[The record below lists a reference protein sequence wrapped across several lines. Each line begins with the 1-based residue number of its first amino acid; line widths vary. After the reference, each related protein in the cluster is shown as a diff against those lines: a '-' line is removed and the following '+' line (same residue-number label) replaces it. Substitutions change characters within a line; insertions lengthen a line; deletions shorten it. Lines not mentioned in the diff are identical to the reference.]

1 MALRGT
7 SEPHIGSS
15 DENTAENPGALLSL
29 SEKNL
34 SHNLL
39 PEENMSPGAVS
50 PQNIPDDNALS
61 TFLDKIAS
69 LDLGYESQ

>member
-1 MALRGT
+1 MVALRGT

-50 PQNIPDDNALS
+50 PQNMPDDNALS
-61 TFLDKIAS
+61 TFFLS
-69 LDLGYESQ
+69 CMNFLSY

>member
-7 SEPHIGSS
+7 SEPQIGSS

-29 SEKNL
+29 SVKNL

-39 PEENMSPGAVS
+39 PEENMSAGAVS
-50 PQNIPDDNALS
+50 PQNMPDDNALS
-61 TFLDKIAS
+61 TFFLS
-69 LDLGYESQ
+69 CMNFLPY